1 MVPIFDSG
9 HILTLCKY
17 ADEIGLIVETA
28 VIAYLRGA
36 QGCARQ
42 KIARLCN
49 SKVIDIGNERD
60 TCLLLEE
67 MAECR
72 FRHIHQHSHI

>member
-1 MVPIFDSG
+1 MVPVLDRS

-17 ADEIGLIVETA
+17 ADEIGLVVEAA

-36 QGCARQ
+36 QGRAGQ
-42 KIARLCN
+42 KITGLCYP
-49 SKVIDIGNERD
+49 KVIDICNERD

-67 MAECR
+67 MAEGR

>member
-1 MVPIFDSG
+1 MVPVLDRS

-17 ADEIGLIVETA
+17 ADEIGLVVEAA
-28 VIAYLRGA
+28 VIAYLRGT
-36 QGCARQ
+36 QGRAGQ
-42 KIARLCN
+42 KITGLCYP
-49 SKVIDIGNERD
+49 KVIDIGNERD

-67 MAECR
+67 MAEGR